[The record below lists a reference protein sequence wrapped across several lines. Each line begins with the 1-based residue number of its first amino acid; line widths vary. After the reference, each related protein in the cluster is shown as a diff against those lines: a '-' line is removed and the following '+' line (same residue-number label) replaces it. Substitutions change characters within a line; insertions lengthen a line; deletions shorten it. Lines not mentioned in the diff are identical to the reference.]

1 MKNYQCT
8 HCNNYFQ
15 AESGDQD
22 KTLACPHCGEF
33 LVIPSTVL
41 AAGTI
46 LGGFKIISIIGEG
59 GMGNVYLAEQISIG
73 RKVALKVLSKEYSSD
88 KDIINQFRKEVQL
101 SGRLNHPYIVRAI
114 DAGEEDNYYY
124 MAITYID
131 GEDYEKILN
140 REKKIPEKEAL
151 NVIIKT
157 ADILSY
163 AWERH
168 NLIHRDVKPG
178 NIMRNKNGEIFLM
191 DLGIAQSFDLRKKQ
205 SQDEHILGSPF
216 YMSPEQAQGLHL
228 DWRTD
233 LYSLGA
239 TLYHMAA
246 GFPPYDAE
254 KVETIVEMHN
264 SAPFP
269 DPNKHDPPANLSPS
283 TVKLLQKMLEK
294 KSENRFES
302 WQDFIS
308 TAKKIAIELN
318 KTPTKSTIKKIQQ
331 TPTPKTLS
339 KKSTPLS
346 IIHIVI
352 FFMCL
357 VAFSFVAYKFFEMN
371 KNSRALKALRKAENY
386 LAKSSN
392 DYEGA
397 LPLFEEAAA
406 LSRNTPHYD
415 TASRRFKEVKSAVE
429 AKEERIMYFDKKFLE
444 AQQKIAE
451 KSYQQAIEILEGIKD
466 IDDPA
471 RNKNANDVILQLKKI
486 TKQ

>member
-8 HCNNYFQ
+8 HCRNFFQ
-15 AESGDQD
+15 AESGDHD
-22 KTLACPHCGEF
+22 KTLPCPHCGEL

-41 AAGTI
+41 PPGTT
-46 LGGFKIISIIGEG
+46 LGGFKIVSIIGEG
-59 GMGNVYLAEQISIG
+59 GMGNIYLAEQISMG

-114 DAGEEDNYYY
+114 DAGEEADYYY
-124 MAITYID
+124 MAITYVE
-131 GEDYEKILN
+131 GEDYEKILS
-140 REKKIPEKEAL
+140 REKKIPEQEAL
-151 NVIIKT
+151 NIIIKI

-163 AWERH
+163 AWEKH

-178 NIMRNKNGEIFLM
+178 NIMRNKKGEIFLM

-216 YMSPEQAQGLHL
+216 YMSPEQAQGFHL

-239 TLYHMAA
+239 TLYHMAT

-254 KVETIVEMHN
+254 KVETIVEMHI

-269 DPNKHDPPANLSPS
+269 DPNKLNPPANLSTS
-283 TVKLLQKMLEK
+283 TIKLLKKMLEK
-294 KSENRFES
+294 KPEDRFES

-308 TAKKIAIELN
+308 SAKKVAAELSGAPA
-318 KTPTKSTIKKIQQ
+318 KRSLKKIQGKPISQ
-331 TPTPKTLS
+331 SLPQ
-339 KKSTPLS
+339 STPLS
-346 IIHIVI
+346 LIHIIVFLI
-352 FFMCL
+352 SL
-357 VAFSFVAYKFFEMN
+357 VAFSFVAYKFFQMN

-406 LSRNTPHYD
+406 LSRNTPHFD
-415 TASRRFKEVKSAVE
+415 TALRRFKEVKSAVE
-429 AKEERIMYFDKKFLE
+429 SKEERIKYFDKKFFE

-471 RNKNANDVILQLKKI
+471 RSKNANDIISQLKKRI
-486 TKQ
+486 K